1 MVGLTNTPLF
11 RQTLN
16 KFYITMKTDEMIQ
29 KDVTEELH
37 WDPILNACKIGV
49 AVSEGVVTLSG
60 EVNTYRKKI
69 ATEHAAQRVEGVRAI
84 VQEIIVTPVSV
95 NQYSDLQIA
104 HAIISSFEWHTEIP
118 HEDLKIK
125 VQKGWVTL
133 EGEVNWNYQR
143 QAAERM
149 VSSIGGVKGLTN
161 LIIVKPIVEAQDVK
175 NKISNALKRSAI
187 VKAQKIKVETNGNKV
202 TLAGRVRSWYERRAA
217 EAAAWSAPGITSVV
231 DNITI
236 SA

>member
-1 MVGLTNTPLF
+1 
-11 RQTLN
+11 
-16 KFYITMKTDEMIQ
+16 
-29 KDVTEELH
+29 
-37 WDPILNACKIGV
+37 
-49 AVSEGVVTLSG
+49 VSEGVVTLSG

-143 QAAERM
+143 QAAERT
-149 VSSIGGVKGLTN
+149 VNSIGGVKGVTN
-161 LIIVKPIVEAQDVK
+161 LIRIKPIVEAQDIK
-175 NKISNALKRSAI
+175 KKIESAFKRSA
-187 VKAQKIKVETNGNKV
+187 VVEAQQIKVETNGNNVILGGKV
-202 TLAGRVRSWYERRAA
+202 HSWFERRAA
-217 EAAAWSAPGITSVV
+217 ETAAWSAPGVVSVT
-231 DNITI
+231 DNIVVT
-236 SA
+236 A

>member
-1 MVGLTNTPLF
+1 MVGLANTPLF

-16 KFYITMKTDEMIQ
+16 KLYTTMKTDEMIQ

-37 WDPILNACKIGV
+37 WDPILNSCKIGV

-161 LIIVKPIVEAQDVK
+161 LI
-175 NKISNALKRSAI
+175 
-187 VKAQKIKVETNGNKV
+187 
-202 TLAGRVRSWYERRAA
+202 
-217 EAAAWSAPGITSVV
+217 
-231 DNITI
+231 
-236 SA
+236 